1 MAGVYVFSRQ
11 FGFVYANPKVPKRP
25 QPAPAVSLQPVTFNF
40 IVNST
45 IEAGRTPA
53 QHHRMNRKEEVLQD
67 VVIKFAGDSG
77 DGMQLTGSQ
86 FTNNTALMGID
97 LATFP
102 DFPAE
107 IRAPQGTLPGVS
119 GYQLRFSSDQV
130 FTPGDECDVLVAMNA
145 AALKANLKGL
155 KKGGKIIANTDGFD
169 TKNLRLANY
178 PESVNPLEDDSLA
191 NYTVI
196 KMDVTKMTREA
207 LKDFTMGTKEKDRA
221 KNMFV
226 LGFLYWMY
234 NRNMESTLQ
243 FFKDKFGKKPEIF
256 ESNVKVLQAG
266 YHFGDTTETFTT
278 TYRVEK
284 AKMPAGVYRSV
295 MGNQAL
301 AYGLIAAARKS
312 GLPLFL
318 GSYPITPASDILH
331 ELSRHKSFGV
341 RTFQAEDEIAAITS
355 AIGAAYGG
363 ALGVTTTSGPGMALK
378 AEAMGLAAM
387 LEIPLLICNIQRG
400 GPSTGLPTKT
410 EQSDLLQAY
419 YGRNGECPMPVV
431 SASTPS
437 DCFDAVYEAVRIAV
451 QHMTPVIFLSDGY
464 IANGA
469 EPWKFPKSADLAP
482 IEVKFKTELGPE
494 ETTFQPYLRD
504 EKLVRPWA
512 IPGTPGLEH
521 RVGGL
526 EKQNIT
532 GNVSY
537 DPENH
542 QLMVKIR
549 EEKVARIADHIAPQ
563 TLDSGPEKGDMLVLG
578 WGSTYGAIKSAAAEL
593 QKEGYAVSHAHLRHL
608 RPFPANLGEILRSF
622 KHVLIPEIN
631 NGQLIRII
639 RDQYLVNAV
648 GYNKVMGVPITR
660 TELVMKIRELLG
672 SNN

>member
-1 MAGVYVFSRQ
+1 MAT
-11 FGFVYANPKVPKRP
+11 K
-25 QPAPAVSLQPVTFNF
+25 T
-40 IVNST
+40 
-45 IEAGRTPA
+45 
-53 QHHRMNRKEEVLQD
+53 EVLQE

-86 FTNNTALMGID
+86 FTNNTALLGID

-119 GYQLRFSSDQV
+119 GYQLRFSSDMV
-130 FTPGDECDVLVAMNA
+130 YTPGDECDVLVAMNA
-145 AALKANLKGL
+145 AALKVNLKSL

-169 TKNLRLANY
+169 VKNLRLANY
-178 PESVNPLEDDSLA
+178 PDGINPLADDSLSS
-191 NYTVI
+191 YEVI

-207 LKDFTMGTKEKDRA
+207 LKDITMGTKEKDRA

-234 NRNMESTLQ
+234 NRSMDNTIQ
-243 FFKDKFGKKPEIF
+243 FIEEKFGKKPEIF
-256 ESNVKVLQAG
+256 ESNVKVLKAG
-266 YHFGDTTETFTT
+266 YNYGDTTEAFGT
-278 TYRVEK
+278 TYTVAK
-284 AKMPAGVYRSV
+284 ARMESGTYRSI

-301 AYGLIAAARKS
+301 TYGLIAFSQKS
-312 GLPLFL
+312 GLPIFL

-331 ELSRHKSFGV
+331 ELSRHKSFGI
-341 RTFQAEDEIAAITS
+341 RTFQAEDEIAGISA

-363 ALGVTTTSGPGMALK
+363 SLGVTTTSGPGMALK
-378 AEAMGLAAM
+378 TEAMGLAVM
-387 LEIPLLICNIQRG
+387 LEIPLVIIDVQRG

-431 SASTPS
+431 AASSPH
-437 DCFDAVYEAVRIAV
+437 DCFDAIYEACRISV

-469 EPWKFPKSADLAP
+469 EPWRFPQTVDLP
-482 IEVKFKTELGPE
+482 EVPVHFKTELGHGE
-494 ETTFQPYLRD
+494 EKYHPYLRD
-504 EKLVRPWA
+504 EKLVRSWVV
-512 IPGTPGLEH
+512 PGTPGLEH
-521 RVGGL
+521 RIGGI

-549 EEKVARIADHIAPQ
+549 EEKVDKIADDIREQ
-563 TLDSGPEKGDMLVLG
+563 RLDSGAEKGKLLVLG
-578 WGSTYGAIKSAAAEL
+578 WGSTYGVIKSAVAEL
-593 QKEGYAVSHAHLRHL
+593 QSQGHEVSHAHIRYV
-608 RPFPANLGEILRSF
+608 RPFPRNLGDIIKNFEQ
-622 KHVLIPEIN
+622 VLIPEIN
-631 NGQLIRII
+631 NGQLIKII
-639 RDQYLVNAV
+639 RDKYLVDAKA
-648 GYNKVMGVPITR
+648 YNKIMGIPITKGEL
-660 TELVMKIRELLG
+660 TEAMKKMLA
-672 SNN
+672 

>member
-1 MAGVYVFSRQ
+1 
-11 FGFVYANPKVPKRP
+11 
-25 QPAPAVSLQPVTFNF
+25 
-40 IVNST
+40 
-45 IEAGRTPA
+45 
-53 QHHRMNRKEEVLQD
+53 MNRKEEVLND

-86 FTNNTALMGID
+86 FTNNTALLGID

-119 GYQLRFSSDQV
+119 GYQLRFSSDRV
-130 FTPGDECDVLVAMNA
+130 YTPGDECDVLVAMNA
-145 AALKANLKGL
+145 AALKTNLKSL

-169 TKNLRLANY
+169 SKNLRLANY
-178 PESVNPLEDDSLA
+178 PEGINPLEDNSLS
-191 NYTVI
+191 NYEVI

-207 LKDFTMGTKEKDRA
+207 LKDITMGTKEKDRA

-234 NRNMESTLQ
+234 NREMENTIN
-243 FFKDKFGKKPEIF
+243 FIRDKFGKKPEIY
-256 ESNVKVLQAG
+256 ESNVKALQAG
-266 YHFGDTTETFTT
+266 YNFGDTTETFTT

-284 AKMPAGVYRSV
+284 AKMESGVYRSI

-301 AYGLIAAARKS
+301 AYGLVAASQKS

-331 ELSRHKSFGV
+331 ELSRHKAFGV
-341 RTFQAEDEIAAITS
+341 KTFQAEDEIAAITS
-355 AIGAAYGG
+355 AIGASYGG
-363 ALGVTTTSGPGMALK
+363 SLGVTTTSGPGMALK
-378 AEAMGLAAM
+378 AEAMGLAVM
-387 LEIPLLICNIQRG
+387 LEIPLIICNIQRG

-419 YGRNGECPMPVV
+419 YGRNGECPMPVI

-437 DCFDAVYEAVRIAV
+437 DCFGAIYEAVRISV

-469 EPWKFPKSADLAP
+469 EPWKFPKADDLLP
-482 IEVKFKTELGPE
+482 ITFEFKTQLGHE
-494 ETTFQPYLRD
+494 EEKFQPYLRD

-512 IPGTPGLEH
+512 IPGTAGLEH
-521 RVGGL
+521 RIGGL

-532 GNVSY
+532 GNVNY
-537 DPENH
+537 EPENH

-549 EEKVARIADHIAPQ
+549 QEKIDKIADYIPEQ
-563 TLDSGPEKGDMLVLG
+563 KIDNGPDKGKILVLG
-578 WGSTYGAIKSAAAEL
+578 WGSTFGAIKSAVAEL
-593 QKEGYAVSHAHLRHL
+593 LEEGYQVSHAHLRYL
-608 RPFPANLGEILRSF
+608 RPFPKNLGEILKNFESI
-622 KHVLIPEIN
+622 LIPEIN
-631 NGQLIRII
+631 NGQLIKII
-639 RDQYLVNAV
+639 RDQYFVDAK
-648 GYNKVMGVPITR
+648 GYHKIMGVPITK
-660 TELVMKIRELLG
+660 TEMVMKLKEMLG
-672 SNN
+672 GMN